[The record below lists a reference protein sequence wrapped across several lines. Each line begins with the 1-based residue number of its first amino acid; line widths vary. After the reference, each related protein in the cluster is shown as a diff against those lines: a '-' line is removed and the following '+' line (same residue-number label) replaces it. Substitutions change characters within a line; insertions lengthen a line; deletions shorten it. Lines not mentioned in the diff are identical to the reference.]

1 MNKEQFLERLRQR
14 LKHLPAEE
22 RDSAL
27 RYYREYF
34 DEAGPEN
41 EARVLAELGSPE
53 ALAAKIIG
61 ECAVQKKRVPLWAV
75 ILAACAS
82 PIALPLA
89 IVAGAVVIVLVIT
102 VLAVCVSLIASA
114 VAVVFAGVASFAM
127 GWALLPNIASWLFY
141 VGAGLLAMGLGAAL
155 AVGMVQLTAL
165 IIKGFK
171 NGLGRWIVRRAAQ

>member
-1 MNKEQFLERLRQR
+1 
-14 LKHLPAEE
+14 
-22 RDSAL
+22 
-27 RYYREYF
+27 
-34 DEAGPEN
+34 
-41 EARVLAELGSPE
+41 
-53 ALAAKIIG
+53 
-61 ECAVQKKRVPLWAV
+61 
-75 ILAACAS
+75 
-82 PIALPLA
+82 
-89 IVAGAVVIVLVIT
+89 
-102 VLAVCVSLIASA
+102 VSLIASA